1 MEKIYVKII
10 DKSFFVS
17 HIKNKIKPY
26 TGLEWH
32 EGDIIC

>member
-17 HIKNKIKPY
+17 HVKKIKPY